1 MKFNNLLYK
10 DLPVFNI
17 VLNDDDETQGLSVV
31 SIVDDP
37 AVCQS
42 LFCFKNEEKKP
53 MMFVEEKNEQHC
65 ITSVAILADVPIY
78 RYSPE
83 MGEYYVVFEKQTIR
97 DLVEKYSK
105 DNYNNLVSFQ
115 HNGQIVNDFIMLE
128 SYFVDKEKGI
138 APTQFD
144 VPDGSWMVTYKC
156 TNDDTWEMV
165 KNELGT
171 GGYSIEIL
179 CDIEPAPDTQEIFD
193 EPEPVFDED
202 EEFMNWLDELLKAL
216 EEADCEIIMESDKNK
231 WLVNGDGEYW
241 LDEEGNKVPAKCP
254 KCGADV
260 GVYIKGEPVFL
271 CSECGEYLGTV
282 KFPDNEM
289 FSVEVKKKINLNSDD
304 EDEDD
309 GFWHLNFEEVERSDI
324 AKLINK
330 GVKINK
336 VDYWVYGIGKD
347 GDKDAAILYDPAK
360 SKYVVMP
367 LKDIK
372 QFLPLKVKVGD
383 FPLLPDDIVDNDA
396 ITVQKTVVSN
406 DIPSIMHNH
415 ILAELTYN
423 DGLPNPATGYRQVA
437 IVAEGLTSAGNHCF
451 RAYELFGDSR
461 SAAEGEMPLPSW
473 RLFLTK
479 RAKFKAMVGTE
490 PYTRE
495 WLASLEPKY
504 NWTGDRSMG
513 ENGSGCTDHIT
524 WDEFNN

>member
-156 TNDDTWEMV
+156 TNDETWELV
-165 KNELGT
+165 KNELAT

-179 CDIEPAPDTQEIFD
+179 CDIEPAPDTQQIYD

-216 EEADCEIIMESDKNK
+216 EDADCEVIFE
-231 WLVNGDGEYW
+231 
-241 LDEEGNKVPAKCP
+241 DE
-254 KCGADV
+254 
-260 GVYIKGEPVFL
+260 
-271 CSECGEYLGTV
+271 
-282 KFPDNEM
+282 
-289 FSVEVKKKINLNSDD
+289 KKKFELSDD
-304 EDEDD
+304 WDL
-309 GFWHLNFEEVERSDI
+309 GFEVERSDI
-324 AKLINK
+324 AKLVNK
-330 GVKINK
+330 GVQINNK
-336 VDYWVYGIGKD
+336 DYWVYGIGKD
-347 GDKDAAILYDPAK
+347 NGTDAAILYNPDSK
-360 SKYVVMP
+360 KYVVMP

-372 QFLPLKVKVGD
+372 QFEPLKAPVGE
-383 FPLLPDDIVDNDA
+383 FPPLPNEIVDDDN
-396 ITVQKTVVSN
+396 ITVQKTIVSD
-406 DIPSIMHNH
+406 DIPSLLHNRVVTM
-415 ILAELTYN
+415 LSYN
-423 DGLPNPATGYRQVA
+423 DEQPQPHTAFRQVA
-437 IVAEGLTSAGNHCF
+437 IVAYGITKAGNTAI
-451 RAYELFGDSR
+451 RAYEMFGDSR
-461 SAAEGEMPLPSW
+461 SAADGTGVIPDY
-473 RLFLTK
+473 RLFLIK
-479 RAKFKAMVGTE
+479 RIQSLKPMIGTE
-490 PYTRE
+490 PWGRDV
-495 WLASLEPKY
+495 LDSRY
-504 NWTGDRSMG
+504 NWSGDKG
-513 ENGSGCTDHIT
+513 LPNLFDHIT
-524 WDEFNN
+524 ESDFN

>member
-42 LFCFKNEEKKP
+42 LFCFKNEEKKPP

-115 HNGQIVNDFIMLE
+115 HNGKIVNDFIMLE

-156 TNDDTWEMV
+156 TNEETWELV
-165 KNELGT
+165 KNELAT

-193 EPEPVFDED
+193 EPEPMHDED

-216 EEADCEIIMESDKNK
+216 EEADYN
-231 WLVNGDGEYW
+231 
-241 LDEEGNKVPAKCP
+241 
-254 KCGADV
+254 
-260 GVYIKGEPVFL
+260 
-271 CSECGEYLGTV
+271 
-282 KFPDNEM
+282 
-289 FSVEVKKKINLNSDD
+289 VEFENSKKKVETDD
-304 EDEDD
+304 WDL
-309 GFWHLNFEEVERSDI
+309 GFEVERTDI

-330 GVKINK
+330 GVKINNT
-336 VDYWVYGIGKD
+336 DYWVYGIGKD
-347 GDKDAAILYDPAK
+347 GGKDAAILYNPAK

-372 QFLPLKVKVGD
+372 QFLPLKEKAGN
-383 FPLLPDDIVDNDA
+383 FPPLPNDIVDNDE

-415 ILAELTYN
+415 ILAELSYN

-437 IVAEGLTSAGNHCF
+437 IVAEGSTLANNHCF

-461 SAAEGEMPLPSW
+461 SAAEGELTLPSW

-479 RAKFKAMVGTE
+479 RVKSLKAMVGTE

-504 NWTGDRSMG
+504 NWTGDNSMAP
-513 ENGSGCTDHIT
+513 CTDNVT

>member
-156 TNDDTWEMV
+156 TNDETWELV
-165 KNELGT
+165 KNELAT

-193 EPEPVFDED
+193 EPEPLHDED

-216 EEADCEIIMESDKNK
+216 EDADCEIIMESDKK
-231 WLVNGDGEYW
+231 
-241 LDEEGNKVPAKCP
+241 K
-254 KCGADV
+254 
-260 GVYIKGEPVFL
+260 
-271 CSECGEYLGTV
+271 V
-282 KFPDNEM
+282 KFE
-289 FSVEVKKKINLNSDD
+289 EDD
-304 EDEDD
+304 DEDD
-309 GFWHLNFEEVERSDI
+309 GLWSLNFEVERTDI

-347 GDKDAAILYDPAK
+347 GGKDAAILYDPAK

-372 QFLPLKVKVGD
+372 QFEPLKASVGE
-383 FPLLPDDIVDNDA
+383 FPPLPDKIVDDEN
-396 ITVQKTVVSN
+396 ITVQKTIISN
-406 DIPSIMHNH
+406 DIPSIMHSH
-415 ILAELTYN
+415 ILAQLAYN
-423 DGLPNPATGYRQVA
+423 DEQEPKHTGYRQVA
-437 IVAEGLTSAGNHCF
+437 ICAEGVTKAGNHCF
-451 RAYELFGDSR
+451 RAFELFGDSR
-461 SAAEGEMPLPSW
+461 SASEGILPLPSW

-479 RAKFKAMVGTE
+479 RVESLKAMTGTA
-490 PYTRE
+490 PFTRD
-495 WLASLEPKY
+495 WLNSLSPDY
-504 NWTGDRSMG
+504 NWNDDRSM
-513 ENGSGCTDHIT
+513 NPCTDHIT
-524 WDEFNN
+524 WDEFDQ

>member
-53 MMFVEEKNEQHC
+53 LMFVEEKNEQHC

-115 HNGQIVNDFIMLE
+115 HNGKIVNDFIMLE

-156 TNDDTWEMV
+156 TNDETWELV
-165 KNELGT
+165 KNELAT

-193 EPEPVFDED
+193 EPEPLHDED

-216 EEADCEIIMESDKNK
+216 EEADCEIVMEND
-231 WLVNGDGEYW
+231 
-241 LDEEGNKVPAKCP
+241 
-254 KCGADV
+254 
-260 GVYIKGEPVFL
+260 
-271 CSECGEYLGTV
+271 
-282 KFPDNEM
+282 
-289 FSVEVKKKINLNSDD
+289 KKKIKLSSDD
-304 EDEDD
+304 EEDED
-309 GFWHLNFEEVERSDI
+309 GLWSLNFVEVERSDI
-324 AKLINK
+324 AKLVNK
-330 GVKINK
+330 GVQINNK
-336 VDYWVYGIGKD
+336 DYWVYGIGKD
-347 GDKDAAILYDPAK
+347 NGTDAAILYNPDNK
-360 SKYVVMP
+360 KYVIMP

-372 QFLPLKVKVGD
+372 QFEPLKAPVGE
-383 FPLLPDDIVDNDA
+383 FPPLPKDIVDNDD
-396 ITVQKTVVSN
+396 ITVQKTIVSD
-406 DIPSIMHNH
+406 DIPSLLHNRVVTM
-415 ILAELTYN
+415 LSYN
-423 DGLPNPATGYRQVA
+423 DEQPQPHTAFRQVA
-437 IVAEGLTSAGNHCF
+437 ICAYGITKAGNTAI
-451 RAYELFGDSR
+451 RAYEMFGDSR
-461 SAAEGEMPLPSW
+461 SAADGTGVIPDY
-473 RLFLTK
+473 RLFLIK
-479 RAKFKAMVGTE
+479 RIQSLKPMIGTE
-490 PYTRE
+490 PWGRDV
-495 WLASLEPKY
+495 LDSRY
-504 NWTGDRSMG
+504 NWSGDKG
-513 ENGSGCTDHIT
+513 LPDLFDHIT
-524 WDEFNN
+524 ESDFN

>member
-53 MMFVEEKNEQHC
+53 MMFVDEKNEQHC

-78 RYSPE
+78 RYDAS

-115 HNGQIVNDFIMLE
+115 HNGKIVNDFIMLE

-165 KNELGT
+165 KNELAT

-179 CDIEPAPDTQEIFD
+179 CDIEPAPATQEIFD
-193 EPEPVFDED
+193 EPEPVYDED

-216 EEADCEIIMESDKNK
+216 EDAD
-231 WLVNGDGEYW
+231 Y
-241 LDEEGNKVPAKCP
+241 
-254 KCGADV
+254 DV
-260 GVYIKGEPVFL
+260 EFEN
-271 CSECGEYLGTV
+271 S
-282 KFPDNEM
+282 
-289 FSVEVKKKINLNSDD
+289 KKKVETDD
-304 EDEDD
+304 WDL
-309 GFWHLNFEEVERSDI
+309 GFEVERTDI
-324 AKLINK
+324 AKLVNK
-330 GVKINK
+330 GVKINNT
-336 VDYWVYGIGKD
+336 DFWVYGIGKD
-347 GDKDAAILYDPAK
+347 SGKDAAILYDPAK
-360 SKYVVMP
+360 SKYVIMP

-372 QFLPLKVKVGD
+372 QFEPLKAPVGE
-383 FPLLPDDIVDNDA
+383 FPPLPNEIVDDDN
-396 ITVQKTVVSN
+396 ITVQKTINSGSYS
-406 DIPSIMHNH
+406 DLIHNR
-415 ILAELTYN
+415 ITCIINYN
-423 DGLPNPATGYRQVA
+423 DEQQPASFTGARQCLVIAWGLSEAQNEVIRV
-437 IVAEGLTSAGNHCF
+437 
-451 RAYELFGDSR
+451 YESFGTSR
-461 SAAEGEMPLPSW
+461 SAA
-473 RLFLTK
+473 
-479 RAKFKAMVGTE
+479 
-490 PYTRE
+490 
-495 WLASLEPKY
+495 
-504 NWTGDRSMG
+504 MG
-513 ENGSGCTDHIT
+513 EDQIPNFRLLRTDRIISLKPMYGTQPYGRDMLDSRTNFEGDKSMHPCYDHIIEA
-524 WDEFNN
+524 DFIV

>member
-1 MKFNNLLYK
+1 MTYK
-10 DLPVFNI
+10 NFPLFNI
-17 VLNDDDETQGLSVV
+17 VLDPEAEEEGLSVI
-31 SIVDDP
+31 SIVDHP
-37 AVCQS
+37 AVEQP
-42 LFCFKNEEKKP
+42 LFCFSAEEKKK
-53 MMFVEEKNEQHC
+53 MMFIDETKEQHC
-65 ITSVAILADVPIY
+65 ITSVALLADTPIY
-78 RYSPE
+78 RYSVE
-83 MGEYYVVFEKQTIR
+83 MGDYYVVFEKQTVR
-97 DLVEKYSK
+97 DLVEKYAK
-105 DNYNNLVSFQ
+105 DGYQNLVSFN
-115 HNGQIVNDFIMLE
+115 HDGQNVDGFVMIE
-128 SYFVDKEKGI
+128 SFFVDKEKGI
-138 APTQFD
+138 NPTQFKD
-144 VPDGSWMVTYKC
+144 LPDGSWCVTYKC
-156 TNDDTWEMV
+156 TNDELWETI
-165 KNELGT
+165 KNEDLN
-171 GGYSIEIL
+171 GYSVEIN
-179 CDIEPAPDTQEIFD
+179 CTIEPAKEGQQIYE
-193 EPEPVFDED
+193 EPEPMFEDED

-216 EEADCEIIMESDKNK
+216 EEADCEIIMESDK
-231 WLVNGDGEYW
+231 
-241 LDEEGNKVPAKCP
+241 
-254 KCGADV
+254 
-260 GVYIKGEPVFL
+260 
-271 CSECGEYLGTV
+271 
-282 KFPDNEM
+282 
-289 FSVEVKKKINLNSDD
+289 KKINLSSDD
-304 EDEDD
+304 EDDEEDE
-309 GFWHLNFEEVERSDI
+309 GLWSLNFEVERSDI
-324 AKLINK
+324 AKLIK
-330 GVKINK
+330 KSVKINNT
-336 VDYWVYGIGKD
+336 DFWVYGIGKD
-347 GDKDAAILYDPAK
+347 GGKDAAILYDPAK

-372 QFLPLKVKVGD
+372 QFLPLKEKVGD

-504 NWTGDRSMG
+504 NWTSDRSMG

>member
-156 TNDDTWEMV
+156 TNDETWELV
-165 KNELGT
+165 KNELAT

-193 EPEPVFDED
+193 EPEPLHDED

-216 EEADCEIIMESDKNK
+216 EEADYNIEFENS
-231 WLVNGDGEYW
+231 
-241 LDEEGNKVPAKCP
+241 
-254 KCGADV
+254 
-260 GVYIKGEPVFL
+260 
-271 CSECGEYLGTV
+271 
-282 KFPDNEM
+282 
-289 FSVEVKKKINLNSDD
+289 KKKVETDD
-304 EDEDD
+304 WDL
-309 GFWHLNFEEVERSDI
+309 GFEVERTDI
-324 AKLINK
+324 AKLVNK
-330 GVKINK
+330 GVQINHT
-336 VDYWVYGIGKD
+336 DFWVYGIGKD
-347 GDKDAAILYDPAK
+347 NGKDAAILYNPDSK
-360 SKYVVMP
+360 KYVVMP

-372 QFLPLKVKVGD
+372 QFEPLKAPVGE
-383 FPLLPDDIVDNDA
+383 FPPLPKDIVDNDD
-396 ITVQKTVVSN
+396 ITVQKTIVSD
-406 DIPSIMHNH
+406 DIPSLLHNRVVTM
-415 ILAELTYN
+415 LAYN
-423 DGLPNPATGYRQVA
+423 DDQPQPHTGYRQVA
-437 IVAEGLTSAGNHCF
+437 ICAYGITKAGNTAIRC
-451 RAYELFGDSR
+451 YEMFGDSR
-461 SAAEGEMPLPSW
+461 SAADGTGVIPDY
-473 RLFLTK
+473 RLFLIK
-479 RAKFKAMVGTE
+479 RIQSLKPMIGTE
-490 PYTRE
+490 PWGRDV
-495 WLASLEPKY
+495 LDSRY
-504 NWTGDRSMG
+504 NWSGDKG
-513 ENGSGCTDHIT
+513 LPDLFDHIT
-524 WDEFNN
+524 EADFQ

>member
-115 HNGQIVNDFIMLE
+115 HNGKIVNDFIMLE

-156 TNDDTWEMV
+156 TNDETWEMV
-165 KNELGT
+165 KNELAT

-202 EEFMNWLDELLKAL
+202 EEFMNWLEELLKAL
-216 EEADCEIIMESDKNK
+216 EDADCEIIMEND
-231 WLVNGDGEYW
+231 
-241 LDEEGNKVPAKCP
+241 
-254 KCGADV
+254 
-260 GVYIKGEPVFL
+260 
-271 CSECGEYLGTV
+271 
-282 KFPDNEM
+282 
-289 FSVEVKKKINLNSDD
+289 KKKIELSSDD
-304 EDEDD
+304 EEDED
-309 GFWHLNFEEVERSDI
+309 GLWSLNFEVERSDI
-324 AKLINK
+324 AKLVNK
-330 GVKINK
+330 GVQINNK
-336 VDYWVYGIGKD
+336 DYWVYGIGKD
-347 GDKDAAILYDPAK
+347 NGTDAAILYNPDNK
-360 SKYVVMP
+360 KYVIMP

-372 QFLPLKVKVGD
+372 QFEPLKAPVGE
-383 FPLLPDDIVDNDA
+383 FPPLPKDIVDNDD
-396 ITVQKTVVSN
+396 ITVQKTIVSD
-406 DIPSIMHNH
+406 DIPSLLHNRVVSM
-415 ILAELTYN
+415 LSYN
-423 DGLPNPATGYRQVA
+423 DEQPQPHTAFRQVA
-437 IVAEGLTSAGNHCF
+437 IVAYGITKAGNTAIRC
-451 RAYELFGDSR
+451 YEMFGDSR
-461 SAAEGEMPLPSW
+461 SAADGTGVIPDYRM
-473 RLFLTK
+473 FLIK
-479 RAKFKAMVGTE
+479 RIQSLKPMIGTE
-490 PYTRE
+490 PWGRDV
-495 WLASLEPKY
+495 LDSRY
-504 NWTGDRSMG
+504 NWSGDKG
-513 ENGSGCTDHIT
+513 LPDLFDHIT
-524 WDEFNN
+524 ESDFN